1 MSEQDSEIGRVA
13 DEERDGGVAQK
24 ARREL
29 LVQLANDGSAESLK
43 KFSELVA
50 TKPPDIVKDA
60 LLAFAPLLR
69 PRPDLAVEALYP
81 RLLDAV
87 AHVTVA
93 AIVLDTTNHFV
104 RTGRLRSHPA
114 VDRATKLAELFGQV
128 TIGLEKL
135 ATTLP
140 QSAEAW
146 QVQRQA
152 AEDGFA
158 LLISLCDTLALLG
171 DRSVCDKL
179 RGALELPHRRLRT
192 EVAAALARLGQSDGI
207 AALAAIAAEPVVRT
221 RAVAYLEELGLADE
235 VPVALRS
242 PSAKAE
248 GVIAQWLAAPLQF
261 GIAPQELALVDERTQ
276 YWPGFEAPV
285 ACFLFHYGYATP
297 QGEFRG
303 IGIVGPLVQATAA
316 DFDDLPPEDIYALF
330 AGYHAEHEQISEKSL
345 AELSGMEQELAAR
358 VCREFAQEYRDIA
371 LVKIG
376 QFFGERHIV
385 ATATRNGERG
395 TLVLEANRPHWYR
408 TGDPFRPLRAD
419 EAYQIHKGRKLLA
432 AFNSTNASSAT
443 T

>member
-1 MSEQDSEIGRVA
+1 MSEQALQIDRRAETDREA
-13 DEERDGGVAQK
+13 AVAQR

-29 LVQLANDGSAESLK
+29 LVQLASEGSAESLK
-43 KFSELVA
+43 KFAELIA
-50 TKPPDIVKDA
+50 TDAPHNVKDA

-69 PRPDLAVEALYP
+69 PRPDLAVEALFP

-104 RTGRLRSHPA
+104 RTGRLRPHPA

-128 TIGLEKL
+128 TVGLEKL
-135 ATTLP
+135 AATP
-140 QSAEAW
+140 PASAEDW

-179 RGALELPHRRLRT
+179 RGALDLPHRRLRT
-192 EVAAALARLGQSDGI
+192 EVAAALARLGQTDGI
-207 AALAAIAAEPVVRT
+207 AALSAMAAEPVVRT

-235 VPVALRS
+235 VPIALRS
-242 PSAKAE
+242 PVAKAE

-261 GIAPQELALVDERTQ
+261 GIAPHELALVDERTQ
-276 YWPGFEAPV
+276 FWPGFEKPV
-285 ACFLFHYGYATP
+285 ECFLFHYAYATP

-303 IGIVGPLVQATAA
+303 VGIVGPLVHATAA
-316 DFDDLPPEDIYALF
+316 DVDDLPPDDIYALF
-330 AGYHAEHEQISEKSL
+330 AGFQAEHDQISEKPL

-358 VCREFAQEYRDIA
+358 VCREFDGEFRDIT

-385 ATATRNGERG
+385 ATAVRNGDRG
-395 TLVLEANRPHWYR
+395 TLVLDANQPHWYR
-408 TGDPFRPLRAD
+408 TGDPHRPLRAE

-432 AFNSTNASSAT
+432 AFNPASASGAT
-443 T
+443 K

>member
-1 MSEQDSEIGRVA
+1 MSDQDSEIDRQA
-13 DEERDGGVAQK
+13 DLERHAAA
-24 ARREL
+24 ARRVSRDL
-29 LVQLANDGSAESLK
+29 LVQLANDGSSASLVRFAELI
-43 KFSELVA
+43 A
-50 TKPPDIVKDA
+50 TDPPEDVNDA

-93 AIVLDTTNHFV
+93 AIVLDTTNHYV
-104 RTGRLRSHPA
+104 RTGRLRPHPA
-114 VDRATKLAELFGQV
+114 VGRAATLAELFRQV

-135 ATTLP
+135 AATP
-140 QSAEAW
+140 PASAEAW

-179 RGALELPHRRLRT
+179 RGALDLPHRRLRT

-207 AALAAIAAEPVVRT
+207 AALAAIAAEPIVRT

-242 PSAKAE
+242 PVAKAE

-261 GIAPQELALVDERTQ
+261 GIAPHELAIVDERTQ
-276 YWPGFEAPV
+276 YWPGFDAPV
-285 ACFLFHYGYATP
+285 ECFLFHYGYAMP
-297 QGEFRG
+297 QGEIRG
-303 IGIVGPLVQATAA
+303 VGIVGPLVHATAA
-316 DFDDLPPEDIYALF
+316 DVDDLPPADIYALF
-330 AGYHAEHEQISEKSL
+330 AGYQAEHDQISEKLL

-358 VCREFAQEYRDIA
+358 VCREFDQEYREIA

-395 TLVLEANRPHWYR
+395 TLVLDANQPHWYR

-419 EAYQIHKGRKLLA
+419 EAYQMHKGRKLLA
-432 AFNSTNASSAT
+432 AFNPANGSAANS
-443 T
+443 